1 MKKVKMIEHA
11 GVSVFDLDAL
21 PKAIQEGTFA
31 WTIEMTT
38 RSKRLV
44 NMISSEIQNRQ
55 TLRSFS
61 QRAYNRDKK
70 RDIEGRII
78 LSIIELMDLKINP
91 PYSVY
96 ARVTVRGAYD

>member
-1 MKKVKMIEHA
+1 MKKVRMIEHA

-21 PKAIQEGTFA
+21 PKSVQGASFA

-38 RSKRLV
+38 RSKRLI
-44 NMISSEIQNRQ
+44 NMISSELQNRQ

-78 LSIIELMDLKINP
+78 LSIIELMDLKLNT
-91 PYSVY
+91 PY
-96 ARVTVRGAYD
+96 